1 MKDMAEAMGIIVGD
15 TIDRAIR
22 AADAFCED
30 RNTTMMRLAII
41 FDNLSASA
49 DFDKY
54 QLKGDGAD
62 VLQ

>member
-1 MKDMAEAMGIIVGD
+1 MKDMAEAIGTIVGD
-15 TIDRAIR
+15 TIERTLR
-22 AADAFCED
+22 AADTFCED
-30 RNTTMMRLAII
+30 RNATMGMLAII

-49 DFDKY
+49 DIDKY